1 MDDRPSPASR
11 RCLPHR
17 RRTVG
22 AAKPQLPGHVDAQWR
37 SFSMPRT
44 PAGQQLLREFNV
56 DTSRLPAAIRHDG
69 TVQDPIFTDRTFH
82 DGRGIPPGRRCRSR
96 RVCRESS
103 LLGTC
108 DTGRSKKWPVRSV
121 KDRSLWA
128 RCIAIWPKWWWL
140 GLSER

>member
-1 MDDRPSPASR
+1 
-11 RCLPHR
+11 
-17 RRTVG
+17 
-22 AAKPQLPGHVDAQWR
+22 
-37 SFSMPRT
+37 MPRT

-103 LLGTC
+103 AAGDVRYGSVKKVAGAVGEGSVAVGSVHRYLAEMVVA
-108 DTGRSKKWPVRSV
+108 RSK
-121 KDRSLWA
+121 
-128 RCIAIWPKWWWL
+128 
-140 GLSER
+140 